1 MPLSERNSRAAFA
14 VMALAFATVLSACS
28 IWPKALSFSSEPK
41 AESVLPPPAFV
52 EPAVAASAQPT
63 VTALPKLEE
72 VPAATMAAEP
82 VVVAPAPN
90 ATVAPKLL
98 PKTTLAPGFY
108 INVGLYAVPDNA
120 NMAYR
125 KLEKAGLPVFSD
137 VVTKAKGPQ
146 TRVRVGPY
154 PTRAKA
160 TAATKKIK
168 ALKLDAVVFKH

>member
-1 MPLSERNSRAAFA
+1 MPLSTRHYRTAFVVILLA
-14 VMALAFATVLSACS
+14 VTTLLSACS

-41 AESVLPPPAFV
+41 AEAVVPPPASL
-52 EPAVAASAQPT
+52 EPAVAVSALPT
-63 VTALPKLEE
+63 VTELPKLDET
-72 VPAATMAAEP
+72 PAAKVIAEP
-82 VVVAPAPN
+82 VLAA
-90 ATVAPKLL
+90 APKAEAAPKPL
-98 PKTTLAPGFY
+98 PKTGLAPGFY

-120 NMAYR
+120 NTAYR

-137 VVTKAKGPQ
+137 VVTKAQGPQ

>member
-1 MPLSERNSRAAFA
+1 MPLSTRHYRTAFA
-14 VMALAFATVLSACS
+14 AILLAVTTLLSACS

-41 AESVLPPPAFV
+41 AEAAVPPPASV
-52 EPAVAASAQPT
+52 EPVVAVSAPPT
-63 VTALPKLEE
+63 VTELPKLDA
-72 VPAATMAAEP
+72 PPKAE
-82 VVVAPAPN
+82 A
-90 ATVAPKLL
+90 APKPL
-98 PKTTLAPGFY
+98 PKTPLAPGFY

-120 NMAYR
+120 NTAYR
-125 KLEKAGLPVFSD
+125 KLETAGLPVFSD
-137 VVTKAKGPQ
+137 VVTKAQGPQ